1 MNKKEK
7 QPMRNLISTYGP
19 RRPKL
24 SQDGAA
30 AALLLPT
37 DTESD
42 LDRQIERLKESI
54 RSGPLL
60 CLPSKGPPGLPCLVA

>member
-1 MNKKEK
+1 
-7 QPMRNLISTYGP
+7 MRHPFSIYGT

-24 SQDGAA
+24 NKDGAA

-54 RSGPLL
+54 RPGPLM
-60 CLPSKGPPGLPCLVA
+60 CFESNGPPAQPCLVT